1 MTLGTFSR
9 TLYGMYPLF
18 SPTDLLCSYMNWH
31 PDWILG
37 CYGGGSRHSHYPE
50 SDTIVLHCPAR
61 KSSSDVANNGGFH
74 SHWEIIVSSWSRGL
88 FCTHPLKM
96 IKQIESLDLQN
107 TNWPTKNKLRYRP
120 VMNTLP
126 PVEGKT
132 IFTAHVPYNQARQT
146 SAGHDILNSCQPWM
160 HKESWLA

>member
-31 PDWILG
+31 LDWILG

-50 SDTIVLHCPAR
+50 SDTIVLYCPAR
-61 KSSSDVANNGGFH
+61 KSSSDVANDGGFH

-88 FCTHPLKM
+88 FCTHPLTM
-96 IKQIESLDLQN
+96 IKQIESLDLPK
-107 TNWPTKNKLRYRP
+107 TNCAIDQWWTRCHQLKEKQYS
-120 VMNTLP
+120 P
-126 PVEGKT
+126 PMFHETRLDKQALVL
-132 IFTAHVPYNQARQT
+132 IF
-146 SAGHDILNSCQPWM
+146 
-160 HKESWLA
+160 